1 MRSLIAVMIAIA
13 LPPLGQAQG
22 SLRTDEEIL
31 AQAEAAFQRGVEN
44 KSRFL
49 LARAHFSDAT
59 NRYLELHR
67 RGIRTPA
74 LYRSLCNAAVL
85 ADRWPEAIWAY
96 HVGLKLDPNDA
107 VMREHL
113 DFARRKVLYPPSGEG
128 RLDADTWPA
137 WLHRPTIFELLCVFV
152 GAYSVALAFGT
163 LGLRRWHVGVSRF
176 AFLGWIAGLALLIA
190 VGSGAGLWHEQGQ
203 AEFDRNSPLVII
215 AENTA
220 FYQGN
225 ATSYPQHAALP
236 MLPRG
241 LEARQIHARG
251 NWVQIRLSTGQV
263 GWLPRERVLIV
274 EP

>member
-1 MRSLIAVMIAIA
+1 MRSLIAVMIAIL
-13 LPPLGQAQG
+13 LPAFGQAQD

-49 LARAHFSDAT
+49 LARTHFSEAT

-67 RGIRTPA
+67 HGIRSPA
-74 LYRSLCNAAVL
+74 LCRSLGNAALL

-96 HVGLKLDPNDA
+96 HVGLLLDPNDA

-113 DFARRKVLYPPSGEG
+113 AFARNKVLYPPSGEG
-128 RLDADTWPA
+128 RLEPDSWPV
-137 WLHRPTIFELLCVFV
+137 WMHRPTIFELLCAFV
-152 GAYSVALAFGT
+152 GFYSVALVSGT
-163 LGLRRWHVGVSRF
+163 LALFRSRNG
-176 AFLGWIAGLALLIA
+176 AGRLIYLSWIAGLALILA
-190 VGSGAGLWHEQGQ
+190 VGSGAALWHQQGQ
-203 AEFDRNSPLVII
+203 AEFDRNTPLVVI

-225 ATSYPQHAALP
+225 ATSYPQNAALP

-241 LEARQIHARG
+241 MEARQIHARG
-251 NWVQIRLSTGQV
+251 TWLQIRLSTGQV